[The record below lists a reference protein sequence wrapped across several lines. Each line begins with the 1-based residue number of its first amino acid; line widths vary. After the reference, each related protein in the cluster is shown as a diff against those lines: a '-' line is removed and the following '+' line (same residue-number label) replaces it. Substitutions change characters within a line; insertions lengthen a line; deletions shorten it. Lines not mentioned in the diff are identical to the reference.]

1 MKDSGIPWVGKIP
14 EDWCVEPLRQFFT
27 ERKHKNANGTEDNL
41 LSLSYGRIIRKDIDS
56 SDGLLPAN
64 FLGYNIVESG
74 DIVFRMTD
82 LQNDKKS
89 LRSGLVGE
97 RGIITSAYV
106 TVAPKRGVE
115 SRFHSYLQ
123 RAYDQLK
130 VYYNMGSGVR
140 QGINYGDLKR
150 MPVLAPPFDEQQ
162 RIADYLDARCGEI
175 DEVKQTLFDEIEA
188 LQRLRKAT
196 IHKAVTKGLDE
207 SVPMKD
213 SGVEWIGE
221 IPEEWDSV
229 RLKSL
234 YDSSKGDAVRVGPFG
249 SALASSDFVPEGV
262 WVYTQRTVLD
272 ENFVSNDTFVSPEKA
287 KSMLSFG
294 VYPGDLLITTRGT
307 LGHIAIVPNNAPYGV
322 LHPCLIRFRINR
334 DEIMPA
340 FLKRIFNECDLI
352 STQLKF
358 LSNATTIDAL
368 YSYLLKELVIPLPSL
383 DEQQQIADY
392 LDRRCAVIDSII
404 DTRTKQLERLEDYRK
419 ALVFAYVTGKK
430 EVPVA

>member
-14 EDWCVEPLRQFFT
+14 EDWGVEPLRQFFT
-27 ERKHKNANGTEDNL
+27 ERKHKNTDGAEDNL

-56 SDGLLPAN
+56 SDGLLPAS

-97 RGIITSAYV
+97 RGIITSAYI

-150 MPVLAPPFDEQQ
+150 MPVLAPSFDEQQ
-162 RIADYLDARCGEI
+162 RIADYLDARCREI
-175 DEVKQTLFDEIEA
+175 DAVKQTLSDEVEA

-221 IPEEWDSV
+221 IPETWDCLRQKHVV
-229 RLKSL
+229 RLINGRAYANNEFEQDGRYRIL
-234 YDSSKGDAVRVGPFG
+234 RVGNLFSNPTWYT
-249 SALASSDFVPEGV
+249 SSMELPPDKYCE
-262 WVYTQRTVLD
+262 D
-272 ENFVSNDTFVSPEKA
+272 
-287 KSMLSFG
+287 
-294 VYPGDLLITTRGT
+294 GDLLYSWSMSYGP
-307 LGHIAIVPNNAPYGV
+307 HIWHGERVIYHYHIWKVA
-322 LHPCLIRFRINR
+322 LKDSIRKRF
-334 DEIMPA
+334 A
-340 FLKRIFNECDLI
+340 FYYL
-352 STQLKF
+352 
-358 LSNATTIDAL
+358 DAL
-368 YSYLLKELVIPLPSL
+368 TDAVQSEIHETTMGFLTMGIMNNSYIALPSL
-383 DEQQQIADY
+383 PEQQHIADY
-392 LDRRCAVIDSII
+392 LDERCAAIDSVIE
-404 DTRTKQLERLEDYRK
+404 TRTKQLERLEDYRK

-430 EVPVA
+430 EVPRT

>member
-1 MKDSGIPWVGKIP
+1 MKDSGIPWVGEIP

-27 ERKHKNANGTEDNL
+27 ERKHKNADGAEDNL

-106 TVAPKRGVE
+106 TVAPKCGVE

-140 QGINYGDLKR
+140 QGINYDDLKR
-150 MPVLAPPFDEQQ
+150 MPVLAPPLDEQQ
-162 RIADYLDARCGEI
+162 RIADYLDARCDEI
-175 DEVKQTLFDEIEA
+175 DEVKQTLSDEIDA

-221 IPEEWDSV
+221 MPNSW
-229 RLKSL
+229 KSRKVKYMFEIVKRIAGREGFDVL
-234 YDSSKGDAVRVGPFG
+234 AITQQGIRVKDITISEGQQ
-249 SALASSDFVPEGV
+249 LAKDYSGYQF
-262 WVYTQRTVLD
+262 
-272 ENFVSNDTFVSPEKA
+272 
-287 KSMLSFG
+287 
-294 VYPGDLLITTRGT
+294 VYPGDFAMNHMDLITGW
-307 LGHIAIVPNNAPYGV
+307 VDCSKQFGV
-322 LHPCLIRFRINR
+322 TSPDYRVFRPMRKRPINR
-334 DEIMPA
+334 EYYKYVFQNCYSNRVFYHLGNGVSGQGRWRLQAPA
-340 FLKRIFNECDLI
+340 FNHF
-352 STQLKF
+352 
-358 LSNATTIDAL
+358 
-368 YSYLLKELVIPLPSL
+368 VVPIPPL
-383 DEQQQIADY
+383 DEQRRIADY
-392 LDRRCAVIDSII
+392 LDERCDAIDSVIK
-404 DTRTKQLERLEDYRK
+404 TRTKQLERLEDYRK

-430 EVPVA
+430 EVPVHEQ